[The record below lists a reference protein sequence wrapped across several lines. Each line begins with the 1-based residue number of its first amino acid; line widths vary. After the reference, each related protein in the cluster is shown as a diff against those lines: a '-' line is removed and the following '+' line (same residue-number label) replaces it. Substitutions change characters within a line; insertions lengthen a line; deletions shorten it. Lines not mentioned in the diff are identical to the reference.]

1 MEWRS
6 GGSLTTAAPAAP
18 QVPGIKNNRAFVL
31 GSLSVGHG
39 LSHMFDQGFPLLI
52 TEIAAVMGLGT
63 VRTATLFAVRQGGSS
78 ATSLG
83 GGPFIDRLKSYWGI
97 ILTACMLGHAITFA
111 AIGGSPTFALLVV
124 VVFFMSMPG
133 SLWHLPSAAAIS
145 QRFPDR
151 RGFAISM
158 HGFGSNLGN
167 VSGPIIAGALLGASF
182 IIWRHVFFIYA
193 GLAVFMAFF
202 VWWSLRGLG
211 REDDG
216 IRVRS
221 LGEQFVS
228 AAALLKNPVVMALIF
243 AALLRGIG
251 LNALFNW
258 TPFYL
263 RETLGMSTLEA
274 GVYYALLTGMGIVSA
289 PVLGWMSDK
298 FGRKAVLAPGFVAAA
313 LLSLAVVSVGSSLL
327 LIPIMAGLGLFSF
340 ALHQIIQASVLDYV
354 GQGTEATAIGLL
366 FGINGVIG
374 IGSPFLASFII
385 EYWGSYGT
393 VYYYAGILTLI
404 TAFIIFVIPLRNPNA
419 AGPATS

>member
-1 MEWRS
+1 MQAA
-6 GGSLTTAAPAAP
+6 TPTAPP
-18 QVPGIKNNRAFVL
+18 TGLKNNRVFVL

-39 LSHMFDQGFPLLI
+39 LSHMFDQGLPLLI
-52 TEIAAVMGLGT
+52 TEIAKAMGLST
-63 VRTATLFAVRQGGSS
+63 FMTATLFAVRQTGSS

-83 GGPFIDRLKSYWGI
+83 GGPLTDYLRSYWGL
-97 ILTACMLGHAITFA
+97 ILTACMLGHAVTYA
-111 AIGGSPTFALLVV
+111 AMGGSPNFLVV
-124 VVFFMSMPG
+124 SLIVLFVSVPG

-167 VSGPIIAGALLGASF
+167 VSGPVVAGALLSTGF
-182 IIWRHVFFIYA
+182 LIWRHVFFIYA
-193 GLAVFMAFF
+193 GLAILMAML

-211 REDDG
+211 RETDFRQARG
-216 IRVRS
+216 
-221 LGEQFVS
+221 LAEQFAS
-228 AAALLKNPVVMALIF
+228 ALTLLRNPVVMALIL

-263 RETLGMSTLEA
+263 RETLEMSTLQA

-289 PVLGWMSDK
+289 PLLGWMSDK
-298 FGRKAVLAPGFVAAA
+298 WGRKAVLAPGFVVAG
-313 LLSLAVVSVGSSLL
+313 LLSLAVVSVGGSLL
-327 LIPIMAGLGLFSF
+327 LIPVMAGLGLFSF

-374 IGSPFLASFII
+374 IGSPFLASALI
-385 EYWGSYGT
+385 EYTGSYGV
-393 VYYYAGILTLI
+393 VYYYTGILTLL
-404 TAFIIFVIPLRNPNA
+404 TAAIIAVIPLRRPEQA
-419 AGPATS
+419 AQT